1 MDTRDHDELADRL
14 LDFAARVGKA
24 VDALPESRLGR
35 HIAGQ
40 LVRSGTSP
48 APNYAEA
55 CGAES
60 RKDFIHKLSICL
72 KELRES
78 RCWIQLII
86 KAELLSQSQMAN
98 LQDECN
104 QLCNIIGKSIVTAK
118 NDPKAKTKYPTK
130 MTNPLCTLHFS
141 LCSLDWQ

>member
-1 MDTRDHDELADRL
+1 MGDAHLDRRDHEQLADRL
-14 LDFAARVGKA
+14 LDFAARIGKV
-24 VDALPESRLGR
+24 VDALPDSRLGR

-60 RKDFIHKLSICL
+60 RKDFVHKLSICL

-78 RCWIQLII
+78 RCWLQLII
-86 KAELLSQSQMAN
+86 KSELLPASQMEE
-98 LQDECN
+98 LQNECH
-104 QLCNIIGKSIVTAK
+104 QLCNIIGKSIVT
-118 NDPKAKTKYPTK
+118 TKSNHQKPARK
-130 MTNPLCTLHFS
+130 HVR
-141 LCSLDWQ
+141 

>member
-1 MDTRDHDELADRL
+1 MSRDDNDELAERL
-14 LDFAARVGKA
+14 LDIAARVGKA

-60 RKDFIHKLSICL
+60 RKDFVHKLSICL

-86 KAELLSQSQMAN
+86 KSELLSESQMSG
-98 LQDECN
+98 LQDECT

-118 NDPKAKTKYPTK
+118 SNAQLKPRINLSNSPAQP
-130 MTNPLCTLHFS
+130 F
-141 LCSLDWQ
+141 

>member
-1 MDTRDHDELADRL
+1 MQNAMEESAAPRRLRKGEDIEERL
-14 LDFAARVGKA
+14 LEFAARIGKV

-55 CGAES
+55 CAAES
-60 RKDFIHKLSICL
+60 KNDFVHKLGIVL

-78 RCWIQLII
+78 RVWIRMIV
-86 KAELLSQSQMAN
+86 KVDLLPGNRIQP
-98 LQDECN
+98 LLDECE
-104 QLCNIIGKSIVTAK
+104 QLGNIIGRSLITAQANRARK
-118 NDPKAKTKYPTK
+118 GNGK
-130 MTNPLCTLHFS
+130 
-141 LCSLDWQ
+141 